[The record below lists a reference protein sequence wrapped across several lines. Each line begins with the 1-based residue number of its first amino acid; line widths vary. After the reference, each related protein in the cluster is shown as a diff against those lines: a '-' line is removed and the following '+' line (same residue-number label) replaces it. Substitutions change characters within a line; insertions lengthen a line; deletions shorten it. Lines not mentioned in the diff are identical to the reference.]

1 MKKPNLNLSY
11 HEQDGVLL
19 PNIRISDQP
28 EDEQPLGRYGRMALA
43 YLRENH
49 PERYTVLKMGGTL
62 MKTMHRVQR
71 DALERME
78 HLTQQ
83 MLLDDPM
90 PETEDLLERVRH
102 WNDLKSMAEKIVLQS
117 TVFRVR

>member
-1 MKKPNLNLSY
+1 MRRPKLNLSY
-11 HEQDGVLL
+11 YEQDGVLL

-28 EDEQPLGRYGRMALA
+28 EDDSPLGRYGRMALA

-49 PERYTVLKMGGTL
+49 PERYAVLKMDGIL

-78 HLTQQ
+78 YRTQQ
-83 MLLDDPM
+83 MLLDEPM
-90 PETEDLLERVRH
+90 PETEDILERARH
-102 WNDLKSMAEKIVLQS
+102 WNDLKSMAEEIVLQ
-117 TVFRVR
+117 TIVFLV

>member
-1 MKKPNLNLSY
+1 MRKPNLNLFY

-19 PNIRISDQP
+19 PNICISNQP

-62 MKTMHRVQR
+62 MKTMHQVQR

-78 HLTQQ
+78 DLTQQ
-83 MLLDDPM
+83 MLLDDPL
-90 PETEDLLERVRH
+90 PETEDLLERTRH
-102 WNDLKSMAEKIVLQS
+102 WNDLKSMAEKIVLQT

>member
-1 MKKPNLNLSY
+1 MRRPKLNLSY

-19 PNIRISDQP
+19 PNIPISDQP
-28 EDEQPLGRYGRMALA
+28 EDDSPLGRYGRMALA

-49 PERYTVLKMGGTL
+49 PERYAVLKMDGIL

-78 HLTQQ
+78 YLTQQ
-83 MLLDDPM
+83 MLLDEPM
-90 PETEDLLERVRH
+90 PETEDILERARH
-102 WNDLKSMAEKIVLQS
+102 WNDLKSMAEEIVLQ
-117 TVFRVR
+117 TIVFLV

>member
-1 MKKPNLNLSY
+1 MRKPNLNLSY

-19 PNIRISDQP
+19 PNICISNQP
-28 EDEQPLGRYGRMALA
+28 EGEQPLGRYGRMALA

-62 MKTMHRVQR
+62 MKTMHRIQQ
-71 DALERME
+71 DALQRME

-83 MLLDDPM
+83 MLLDDPL
-90 PETEDLLERVRH
+90 PETEDILERVRH
-102 WNDLKSMAEKIVLQS
+102 WNYLKSMAEEIVLQT

>member
-1 MKKPNLNLSY
+1 MKSQILIYPTMSRTEY
-11 HEQDGVLL
+11 CC
-19 PNIRISDQP
+19 RIFAFLISRRTSS
-28 EDEQPLGRYGRMALA
+28 PLGRYGRMALA

-49 PERYTVLKMGGTL
+49 PERYAVLKMDGNL

-83 MLLDDPM
+83 MLLDDPV
-90 PETEDLLERVRH
+90 PETEDLLERARH
-102 WNDLKSMAEKIVLQS
+102 WNDLKSMAEKIVLQT

>member
-1 MKKPNLNLSY
+1 MRKPKLNLSY
-11 HEQDGVLL
+11 HEQGGVLL

-49 PERYTVLKMGGTL
+49 PERYTVLKMDGTL
-62 MKTMHRVQR
+62 MKTMHQVQR

-90 PETEDLLERVRH
+90 PETEDILERARH
-102 WNDLKSMAEKIVLQS
+102 WNDLRGMAEEIVLQ
-117 TVFRVR
+117 TIVFLVR